1 MIYKCMEDVRCRSNK
16 IALVLNKA
24 THYGTRP
31 LPPEFADLD
40 REWDE
45 LADIYQNPTKY
56 PALTKGGVEV
66 KEAAL

>member
-1 MIYKCMEDVRCRSNK
+1 MIYKCMEDIRCRSNK

-24 THYGTRP
+24 TNYGRRP

-40 REWDE
+40 REWNE
-45 LADIYQNPTKY
+45 LAKIK
-56 PALTKGGVEV
+56 PADFVKGGVEV

>member
-1 MIYKCMEDVRCRSNK
+1 MIYKCMEDIRCRSNK

-24 THYGTRP
+24 TRYGRRP
-31 LPPEFADLD
+31 LPPEYADLQ

>member
-31 LPPEFADLD
+31 LPPEFADID

-45 LADIYQNPTKY
+45 LAKIK
-56 PALTKGGVEV
+56 PADFVKGGVEV
-66 KEAAL
+66 KEATL